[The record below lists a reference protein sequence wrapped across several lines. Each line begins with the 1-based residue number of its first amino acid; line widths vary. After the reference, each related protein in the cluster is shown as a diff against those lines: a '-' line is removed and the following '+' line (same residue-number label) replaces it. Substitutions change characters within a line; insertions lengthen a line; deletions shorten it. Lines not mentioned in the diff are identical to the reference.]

1 MKWLLVVLVVL
12 AGCSPPNVHVR
23 YPAQADLPTGT
34 LVLKLTQAA
43 EGVTVAINGVLV
55 VDDAHTKRVQIDG
68 VPAGTRE
75 IVIAANGADKAF
87 NVWIDSERPTTVP
100 LGVPDEG
107 SSFLK
112 TLAGSLLTIL
122 VYSLLR

>member
-1 MKWLLVVLVVL
+1 MLVVLVVL

-23 YPAQADLPTGT
+23 YPAQADFPTGT
-34 LVLKLTQAA
+34 LVLKLTEAA

-68 VPAGTRE
+68 VPVGTRE

-100 LGVPDEG
+100 LGVPAEG

-122 VYSLLR
+122 VYSLLH